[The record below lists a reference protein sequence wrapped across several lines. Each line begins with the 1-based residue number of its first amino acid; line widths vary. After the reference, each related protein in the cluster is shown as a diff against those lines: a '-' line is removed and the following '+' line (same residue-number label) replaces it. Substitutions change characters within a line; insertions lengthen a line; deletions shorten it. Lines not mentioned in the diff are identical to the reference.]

1 MPRIRWIL
9 AMLCLSGFFG
19 PAAYGYSPTLLF
31 GLEGGGYAFESPED
45 GEDVLPLAAV
55 NLLAGWRNSLPDGGY
70 LGLAAS
76 ARVLSYFGSP
86 LISTDS
92 EKLDLE
98 AGLPLGRNLVELEG
112 GLDASTMGDGEDPAH
127 AQPRWQAGLRFG
139 PEGAQG
145 ILSYRGSY
153 LYQPGDVEDFLYQ
166 GLRLRGEWE
175 RSIQLGLTAGLEAG
189 WEYWPEYWLLD
200 GSGSPS
206 GVARQDVVSSLQAGL
221 DGLAGFFLS
230 WNLEASAGF
239 RWSTANRY
247 PSAPLGLEEGS
258 QNNLFASLRAAA
270 DWSPHRAVGLRLEG
284 FLRQEWYLTRAALT
298 AALADTGESL
308 RVLSLGLAARADWT
322 PNDRLFLV
330 LEGSAGRRFAN
341 DPVEER
347 WNASLQAGVE
357 YRF

>member
-1 MPRIRWIL
+1 MRRIGLIL
-9 AMLCLSGFFG
+9 AMLCLSGSFG
-19 PAAYGYSPTLLF
+19 PAAFAYAPTLLF
-31 GLEGGGYAFESPED
+31 GLEGGVYSFESPED
-45 GEDVLPLAAV
+45 GEGVLPLAAV
-55 NLLAGWRNSLPDGGY
+55 NLLAGWRNPLPDGGY

-76 ARVLSYFGSP
+76 TRVLSYFGSP
-86 LISTDS
+86 LISTDR

-112 GLDASTMGDGEDPAH
+112 GLVASIMGDGQDPAH
-127 AQPRWQAGLRFG
+127 GQARWQAGLRFG

-166 GLRLRGEWE
+166 GVRLRGEWE
-175 RSIQLGLTAGLEAG
+175 RSIQLGISAGVEAG
-189 WEYWPEYWLLD
+189 WEYWPDYWLLD
-200 GSGSPS
+200 GSGLPT
-206 GVARQDVVSSLQAGL
+206 GAARQDVVSSLQAGL
-221 DGLAGFFLS
+221 DGLACFFMDWS
-230 WNLEASAGF
+230 LEASAGL

-247 PSAPLGLEEGS
+247 PSALLGLEEGS
-258 QNNLFASLRAAA
+258 QSNLFASLRAAA

-284 FLRQEWYLTRAALT
+284 LLRQEWYLTRAALT

-341 DPVEER
+341 DPAEER
-347 WNASLQAGVE
+347 WNACLQAGVE